1 MFKSL
6 LVILFSFLGLHP
18 VHLSVTNIEYI
29 ENQKKFE
36 ISIRVFINDFEKI
49 VDYQNNIKL
58 NLATNKE
65 LPKADYY
72 INKYITEH
80 LKIKINGN
88 YIPAN
93 KFSLKKKE
101 KKDVTLW
108 IYYEVKNNKRNI
120 KDIEVFNNLMTDL
133 YRDQKNMLIL
143 TIFGKQYAFTYNF
156 KKNTNKI
163 TLK

>member
-1 MFKSL
+1 MFKSF

-18 VHLSVTNIEYI
+18 VHLSVTNIEYV

-58 NLATNKE
+58 NLGTSKE
-65 LPKADYY
+65 LPKANYY
-72 INKYITEH
+72 IDKYIFKH
-80 LKIKINGN
+80 LKIKINGS
-88 YIPAN
+88 YIPES
-93 KFSLKKKE
+93 KFLLKKKE

-108 IYYEVKNNKRNI
+108 LYYEVKNNKKNI
-120 KDIEVFNNLMTDL
+120 SEIEVFNNLMTDL
-133 YRDQKNMLIL
+133 YRDQKNMVIL